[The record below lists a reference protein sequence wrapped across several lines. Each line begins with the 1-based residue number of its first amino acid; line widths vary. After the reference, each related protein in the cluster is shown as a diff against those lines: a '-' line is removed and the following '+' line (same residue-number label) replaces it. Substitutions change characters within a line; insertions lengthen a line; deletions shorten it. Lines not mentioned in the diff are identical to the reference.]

1 MDQWELRDFEDNPDG
16 TFTVFAAPKDA
27 DALPYLSA
35 DVTVRLNDGKIELL
49 ALTLHKQGMRNSDLY
64 PVTPKEVREF
74 PLVQLLNQAEIALSG
89 DSQNGAD
96 AGLVNYAALR
106 KEWPKGDVDKVCRA
120 VADLYHHAATINI
133 GRQEVIEA
141 AFEVSK
147 ATAGRMIAKAR
158 ELGYIHVS
166 SAVGRPKK
174 QGKQH
179 GTAETRS
186 Q

>member
-1 MDQWELRDFEDNPDG
+1 MDQWELWNFEDNPDG

-27 DALPYLSA
+27 DALPHLSA
-35 DVTVRLNDGKIELL
+35 EMTVRLNDGKIELL
-49 ALTLHKQGMRNSDLY
+49 ALTLHKQGMRNSDLC

-74 PLVQLLNQAEIALSG
+74 PLVQLLNQAEIALSC
-89 DSQNGAD
+89 DSQNDLDDSA
-96 AGLVNYAALR
+96 VNYAALR
-106 KEWPKGDVDKVCRA
+106 KEWPKGDVDKVCKA

-179 GTAETRS
+179 GTPETKS